1 MSHLKVESKTQYDN
15 IISLEY
21 KTANTQWSRYFYP
34 IEISVDEIAEEF
46 ITQYDGRFFML
57 RTYQILLYKLFG
69 NKDIEFYSYYR
80 LITIYEKIIFENNK
94 IDDLYEATINFL
106 MKDCKIS

>member
-1 MSHLKVESKTQYDN
+1 MNHLKVESKTQYDD

-69 NKDIEFYSYYR
+69 NKDIEFYSYYT
-80 LITIYEKIIFENNK
+80 LVNKYEKIILKNNK
-94 IDDLYEATINFL
+94 LDELYEATIKFL
-106 MKDCKIS
+106 MIDCKIN